1 MCMADES
8 FGRRI
13 PFLFLRDIQ
22 TKFLSTFTHAQV
34 KHAPPYGMN
43 SFSNV
48 IETQMTQFSSDP
60 SLDKFK
66 QVKGEIDQVTD
77 IMTHN
82 IERVLQ
88 RGERIDL
95 LVDKTDGLSQQA
107 FAFKKRSTIL
117 KRRMWWKN
125 MKIMTLISLVLFLI
139 GMFTYWLS
147 R

>member
-1 MCMADES
+1 MADES

-22 TKFLSTFTHAQV
+22 TKFLSTFTHAEV

-60 SLDKFK
+60 NLDKFK

-117 KRRMWWKN
+117 KVPIFSFTIHHLIFTNLYGDIYRGECGG
-125 MKIMTLISLVLFLI
+125 KI
-139 GMFTYWLS
+139 
-147 R
+147 